1 MLNTRQTFNHI
12 MAQIQEFEDS
22 LDDDKEVSVLLT
34 SFGPALLMN
43 VTGIGFMNPDLV
55 FFYGTGDGRPSG
67 LIQNISQLNF
77 LLTSAEKEDPEE
89 PPRKIGFTLPDDL
102 DEK

>member
-55 FFYGTGDGRPSG
+55 FFYGTVDRAA
-67 LIQNISQLNF
+67 LE
-77 LLTSAEKEDPEE
+77 ADPEHQPVKFPSHIRRE
-89 PPRKIGFTLPDDL
+89 GGSGGAAAKDRLHAPR
-102 DEK
+102 

>member
-55 FFYGTGDGRPSG
+55 FF
-67 LIQNISQLNF
+67 
-77 LLTSAEKEDPEE
+77 
-89 PPRKIGFTLPDDL
+89 
-102 DEK
+102 